1 MTDIQININNKTYP
15 TATKPSIANLR
26 LSLNSEEFICL
37 VGPSGCGKTTLLNI
51 IAGLDNDYDGDIM
64 GRTGSLGNRSM
75 RCSTSA
81 TAPCVA
87 LPPASLQSSCIH
99 AVVPFATLPPSLAV
113 VGQQHTHPKIG
124 YVFQNPRL
132 LPWRTVRENI
142 ELALDGPQAPEVIDT
157 LLEVMQLTRSQHSY
171 PERLSLGMSRRVSI
185 IRAFAVDPDVLL
197 MDEPFVSL
205 DAPTARQVR
214 ELLLKLWQQRPHT
227 VLFVTHDLRE
237 AIALA
242 DRLIFLSASPMQVVS
257 EIIVPIAR
265 SERNNELAIESFRQQ
280 LLQNHPEIKQ
290 LL

>member
-1 MTDIQININNKTYP
+1 MTDIRIHIKNKTYP
-15 TATKPSIANLR
+15 TAASPSIADLE
-26 LSLNSEEFICL
+26 LLLGSKEFICL

-51 IAGLDNDYDGDIM
+51 IAGLDHDYEGEI
-64 GRTGSLGNRSM
+64 L
-75 RCSTSA
+75 
-81 TAPCVA
+81 
-87 LPPASLQSSCIH
+87 
-99 AVVPFATLPPSLAV
+99 

-124 YVFQNPRL
+124 YIFQNPRL

-142 ELALDGPQAPEVIDT
+142 ELVLDKSQAGDAIDA
-157 LLEVMQLTRSQHSY
+157 LLEVMQLTQAQHVY

-185 IRAFAVDPDVLL
+185 IRAFAVDPEVLL

-214 ELLLKLWQQRPHT
+214 QLLLKLWRQRPHT

-242 DRLIFLSASPMQVVS
+242 DRLIFLSSAPMRVIS
-257 EIIVPIAR
+257 EITVPIAR
-265 SERNNELAIESFRQQ
+265 SERCNELAIESFRQH

>member
-1 MTDIQININNKTYP
+1 MTDIQININRKVYP
-15 TATKPSIANLR
+15 TTTKPTIANLK
-26 LSLNSEEFICL
+26 LSLHAEEFICL

-51 IAGLDNDYDGDIM
+51 IAGLDNDYDGEILC
-64 GRTGSLGNRSM
+64 RTGSL
-75 RCSTSA
+75 
-81 TAPCVA
+81 PV
-87 LPPASLQSSCIH
+87 
-99 AVVPFATLPPSLAV
+99 ATLPPSLAV

-142 ELALDGPQAPEVIDT
+142 ELVLDGYQFPDVIDA
-157 LLEVMQLTRSQHSY
+157 LLETMQLTQAQHVY

-185 IRAFAVDPDVLL
+185 IRAFATDPEVLL

-242 DRLIFLSASPMQVVS
+242 DRLIFLSAAPMQIVS
-257 EIIVPIAR
+257 EIVVPIDR
-265 SERNNELAIESFRQQ
+265 SERNSEIAIEAFRQQ

>member
-15 TATKPSIANLR
+15 TATKPSIANLQ
-26 LSLNSEEFICL
+26 LSLNSNEFICL

-51 IAGLDNDYDGDIM
+51 IAGLDNDYDGEI
-64 GRTGSLGNRSM
+64 L
-75 RCSTSA
+75 
-81 TAPCVA
+81 
-87 LPPASLQSSCIH
+87 
-99 AVVPFATLPPSLAV
+99 

-124 YVFQNPRL
+124 YIFQNPRL

-142 ELALDGPQAPEVIDT
+142 ELVLGEHQSPDVIDA
-157 LLEVMQLTRSQHSY
+157 LLEVMQLTQAQHVY

-185 IRAFAVDPDVLL
+185 IRAFAIDPEVLL

-214 ELLLKLWQQRPHT
+214 ELLVKLWQQRPHT

-242 DRLIFLSASPMQVVS
+242 DRLIFLSASPMQAVS

-265 SERNNELAIESFRQQ
+265 SERGNELAIESFRQQ

>member
-1 MTDIQININNKTYP
+1 MTAVQININNKTYP
-15 TATKPSIANLR
+15 TAVKPSIADLK
-26 LSLNSEEFICL
+26 LLLNSNEFVCL

-51 IAGLDNDYDGDIM
+51 IAGLDDDYDGEI
-64 GRTGSLGNRSM
+64 L
-75 RCSTSA
+75 
-81 TAPCVA
+81 
-87 LPPASLQSSCIH
+87 
-99 AVVPFATLPPSLAV
+99 

-124 YVFQNPRL
+124 YIFQNPRL

-142 ELALDGPQAPEVIDT
+142 ELVLDEHQPSEVLDA
-157 LLEVMQLTRSQHSY
+157 LLEVMQLTQAQHVY

-185 IRAFAVDPDVLL
+185 IRAFAIDPEVLL

-214 ELLLKLWQQRPHT
+214 ELLVKLWQQRPHT

-237 AIALA
+237 AITLA
-242 DRLIFLSASPMQVVS
+242 DRLVFLSAAPMQVVS

-265 SERNNELAIESFRQQ
+265 TDRHNELAIESFRQH
-280 LLQNHPEIKQ
+280 LLDYHPEIKQ

>member
-15 TATKPSIANLR
+15 TATQPSIANLQ
-26 LSLNSEEFICL
+26 LSLNSNEFICL

-51 IAGLDNDYDGDIM
+51 IAGLDNDYDGEI
-64 GRTGSLGNRSM
+64 L
-75 RCSTSA
+75 
-81 TAPCVA
+81 
-87 LPPASLQSSCIH
+87 
-99 AVVPFATLPPSLAV
+99 

-124 YVFQNPRL
+124 YIFQNPRL

-142 ELALDGPQAPEVIDT
+142 ELVLGEHQSPDVIDA
-157 LLEVMQLTRSQHSY
+157 LLEVMQLTQAQHVY

-185 IRAFAVDPDVLL
+185 IRAFAIDPEVLL

-214 ELLLKLWQQRPHT
+214 ELLVKLWQQRPHT

-242 DRLIFLSASPMQVVS
+242 DRLIFLSASPMQAVS

-265 SERNNELAIESFRQQ
+265 SERGNELAIESFRQQ